1 MPGRTTGAPRDTT
14 VKYGASR
21 LVTRYDYARVAIDE
35 TPGCVSDAEYRLI
48 KNGMTVTKVHSIFG
62 TRGHVTSSGS
72 GGATREYV
80 TCEGNDWS
88 YVSVDFN
95 PRVWFKWRYIDWS

>member
-1 MPGRTTGAPRDTT
+1 
-14 VKYGASR
+14 
-21 LVTRYDYARVAIDE
+21 
-35 TPGCVSDAEYRLI
+35 
-48 KNGMTVTKVHSIFG
+48 MT
-62 TRGHVTSSGS
+62 SGS
-72 GGATREYV
+72 AVPRREYV